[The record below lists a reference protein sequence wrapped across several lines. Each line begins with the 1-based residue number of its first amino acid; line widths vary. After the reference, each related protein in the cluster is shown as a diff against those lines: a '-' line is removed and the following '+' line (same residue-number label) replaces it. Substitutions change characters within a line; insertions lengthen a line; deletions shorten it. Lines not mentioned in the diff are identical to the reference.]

1 MFAHK
6 SNDKNF
12 VENNNDSDDNAHY
25 FRQQIKVLDDLSNDN
40 DDDYYRL
47 EYKRLLRR
55 IDLYLVVILALIFTV
70 NFLDRVNIGQAKL
83 DGLMDDINLVI
94 IAFFIPYFEK
104 SLMSYNCYYFFRTI
118 NNLKSV

>member
-6 SNDKNF
+6 SNDKKF
-12 VENNNDSDDNAHY
+12 VENNNDNDDNAHY
-25 FRQQIKVLDDLSNDN
+25 FRQQIKVLDDLNNDN

-55 IDLYLVVILALIFTV
+55 IDLHLVVILALIFTV

-94 IAFFIPYFEK
+94 IAFLF
-104 SLMSYNCYYFFRTI
+104 LT
-118 NNLKSV
+118 LKNV